1 MSNINVSR
9 AVENIRANTTHRHR
23 GGRRQRNSGDRR
35 EGRVKR
41 TGFDQGIQECSTRN
55 RWEPARYPEF
65 RNRRQR
71 HRDENRDSFDT
82 LYSDFKIRDGG
93 KGFGRFTCL
102 KYFDRLQVES
112 DYLKGDGY
120 IHRSFRMGKGKEIIV
135 DESNVPSTVSDSKTV
150 VRLDWLRTGKSIDK
164 RLDTVARILV
174 EKLLPYF
181 ITSDYSC
188 PRIVLSE
195 ADGSDAVVLNDFVS
209 NQISS
214 VIQEIPLTR
223 ESFELKAGEATRP
236 RHDFA
241 DRNASLMNFQVT
253 TVFSANAP
261 NASNT
266 TPAAMPA
273 NVSA

>member
-1 MSNINVSR
+1 VEVVVNAIQAIDAKAVSNGQVL
-9 AVENIRANTTHRHR
+9 IRAYRSAQLETDGSLPDILSFEIEDN
-23 GGRRQRNSGDRR
+23 GI
-35 EGRVKR
+35 
-41 TGFDQGIQECSTRN
+41 GFT
-55 RWEPARYPEF
+55 
-65 RNRRQR
+65 
-71 HRDENRDSFDT
+71 DENRDSFDT

-253 TVFSANAP
+253 TVVSANVP